1 MQELEMKLGWWT
13 FDIDLSIGKG
23 YWSISGIAM
32 ARDEERERE
41 RDTPDHRIGDTKRK
55 RAITETN

>member
-1 MQELEMKLGWWT
+1 
-13 FDIDLSIGKG
+13 
-23 YWSISGIAM
+23 M

-55 RAITETN
+55 RAITFSFTETN